1 MLRFFSTRT
10 YIALGL
16 ASIVSSTLLASSFLG
31 LIPDRV
37 AAQREGRLALAEAAA
52 AGSTALLSS
61 NDPSRVDAFLRFI
74 LRRNDQ
80 LLSVALRA
88 QDGKVPLSIG
98 DHTNRWVPIESSGS
112 SSAQISV
119 SVFAG
124 SQPWGQLEFRFK
136 PLTSTGIFGILEL
149 PILQLIAFCSSLCL
163 LGFAVY
169 LNRVLR
175 HLDPSKAIPGR
186 VRSALDSLTEGLLVV
201 DQKRIIVLANDA
213 FVNLVGLSN
222 EQLTGKPTSAIAW
235 LDSSGTPL
243 PVGQQPWEVALESG
257 EVQLGS
263 VLSLVG
269 QDGRNHTFVVNCS
282 PVLGS
287 AGRPG
292 GILISLED
300 ITLLEESKVQLQGA
314 REEAEAANRAKSE
327 FLANMSHEIRTPMNA
342 ILGFTELLKRGYSK
356 SERESTRYLN
366 TIHNS
371 GKHLLELINDILD
384 LSKVEAG
391 HLEIEKL
398 PCAPHAVVA
407 QAVAE
412 LAVKAGEKGI
422 SLTVEGS
429 GQLPVS
435 VTSDPARLRQIVLN
449 LLSNA
454 VKFTEKGGVKVVL
467 ACRKTDGEAIY
478 TIAVHDSGIGMAE
491 DQLDLMFEPFR
502 QADASITRRFGGT
515 GLGLTIS
522 RRFAR
527 AMGGDI
533 EAASRPGKGSVMTLT
548 FNTGRLAGTDWQ
560 NLDVLMLMVDGGK
573 KAVDV
578 RWNIPSSKIL
588 VVDDGVEN
596 RELIALVL
604 AEQGLWVEEAENGQQ
619 ALDKIEQGGFDLIL
633 MDMQMPV
640 LDGFQATRILRERGV
655 TIPIV
660 ALTANAMEG
669 FEQQILQIGC
679 TAYLTK
685 PLDIDVLLAKL
696 AALLGGSR
704 SDAVDETTIK
714 SADPS
719 QQPSEIARAALE
731 PLELQSMR
739 ITSRL
744 AENARF
750 APIVRKFA
758 ARLDEMIA
766 PAELAAGR
774 GEHAEIATFAH
785 WLAGAA
791 GTVGYDAFTV
801 PAREL
806 EQFALV
812 DDTANVKLMMVQLRQ
827 MANRIEIPSDTTTTT
842 VPPPTVQNQEQDIR
856 Q

>member
-1 MLRFFSTRT
+1 MPRFFSTRT

-16 ASIVSSTLLASSFLG
+16 ASIVSSTLLAASFFG
-31 LIPDRV
+31 LIPDRL
-37 AAQREGRLALAEAAA
+37 AAQREGRLALVESVAAA
-52 AGSTALLSS
+52 STALLSS
-61 NDPSRVDAFLRFI
+61 SDPVRVEALLRFI
-74 LRRNDQ
+74 VKRNDQ
-80 LLSVALRA
+80 LLSVAMRA
-88 QDGKVPLSIG
+88 QDGKIPLAIG
-98 DHTNRWVPIESSGS
+98 PHLNGWVSMDSGGS
-112 SSAQISV
+112 SSSQIAV
-119 SVFAG
+119 PVFAG

-136 PLTSTGIFGILEL
+136 PLTGSGIFGFLEIPL
-149 PILQLIAFCSSLCL
+149 LQLIAFCSTLCL
-163 LGFAVY
+163 LGFLVY

-175 HLDPSKAIPGR
+175 HLDPSQAIPAR
-186 VRSALDSLTEGLLVV
+186 VRSALDSLTEGLLVI
-201 DQKRIIVLANDA
+201 DQKRNIVLANEA
-213 FVNLVGLSN
+213 FVKLVGQSN
-222 EQLTGKPTSAIAW
+222 EQLMGKPVSAIAW
-235 LDSSGTPL
+235 MTNSGTPL
-243 PVGQQPWEVALESG
+243 IVSAQPWEAALELG
-257 EVQLGS
+257 EVQQGS
-263 VLSLVG
+263 VLSLLG
-269 QDGRNHTFVVNCS
+269 HDGRTRTFVVNCS

-292 GILISLED
+292 GVLISLED

-314 REEAEAANRAKSE
+314 RDEAEAANRAKSE

-412 LAVKAGEKGI
+412 LAVKAVEKGI
-422 SLTVEGS
+422 ALTVEGR
-429 GQLPVS
+429 GRLPAS
-435 VTSDPARLRQIVLN
+435 VQSDPARLRQIVLN

-454 VKFTEKGGVKVVL
+454 VKFTEKGGVKVL
-467 ACRKTDGEAIY
+467 LGCPETDGEAIY
-478 TIAVHDSGIGMAE
+478 TIEVHDSGIGMPE
-491 DQLDLMFEPFR
+491 SQLDLMFEPFR

-533 EAASRPGKGSVMTLT
+533 VAASQPGKGSVMTLT
-548 FNTGRLAGTDWQ
+548 FNAGQLVGADWHHF
-560 NLDVLMLMVDGGK
+560 DELMLTVDGGK
-573 KAVDV
+573 KAADV

-619 ALDKIEQGGFDLIL
+619 ALDKIGQGGFDLVL

-640 LDGFQATRILRERGV
+640 LDGFAATRILRERGV

-660 ALTANAMEG
+660 ALTANAMVG

-679 TAYLTK
+679 TAYITK
-685 PLDIDVLLAKL
+685 PLDIDDLLAKL
-696 AALLGGSR
+696 SALLGGSR
-704 SDAVDETTIK
+704 ADAVDEAVITAA
-714 SADPS
+714 SLS
-719 QQPSEIARAALE
+719 LQPGDAE
-731 PLELQSMR
+731 PVVTGPPAPQSLR
-739 ITSRL
+739 IESRL
-744 AENARF
+744 ADNARF

-766 PAELAAGR
+766 PAELAAER
-774 GEHAEIATFAH
+774 GDLAEIATFAH

-791 GTVGYDAFTV
+791 GTVGYDAFTA

-806 EQFALV
+806 EQVALSGDAAGV
-812 DDTANVKLMMVQLRQ
+812 RLMMQQLSQ
-827 MANRIEIPSDTTTTT
+827 MANRIE
-842 VPPPTVQNQEQDIR
+842 PPAVASAPMLLKTKNQEEEIQ
-856 Q
+856 

>member
-1 MLRFFSTRT
+1 MPRFFSTRT

-16 ASIVSSTLLASSFLG
+16 ASIVSTALLASSFFG

-37 AAQREGRLALAEAAA
+37 AAQRDGRLALVEAAA

-61 NDPSRVDAFLRFI
+61 NDPRSVEALLRFVVN
-74 LRRNDQ
+74 RNDQ

-88 QDGKVPLSIG
+88 DDGKVPLSIG
-98 DHTNRWVPIESSGS
+98 DHLSQWVPPETGRSASG
-112 SSAQISV
+112 QISV
-119 SVFAG
+119 PVFAR

-136 PLTSTGIFGILEL
+136 PLSSVGIWGILEN
-149 PILQLIAFCSSLCL
+149 PVLQLIAFCSTLSMF
-163 LGFAVY
+163 GFLVY

-175 HLDPSKAIPGR
+175 HLDPSKAIPAR

-201 DQKRIIVLANDA
+201 DQKRNIVLANEA
-213 FVNLVGLSN
+213 FVKLVGQSN
-222 EQLTGKPTSAIAW
+222 EQLMGKSTASIAW
-235 LDSSGTPL
+235 LDATGASLTVS
-243 PVGQQPWEVALESG
+243 QQPWETALETG
-257 EVQLGS
+257 QVQQGS

-269 QDGRNHTFVVNCS
+269 QDGGNRTFVVNCS

-292 GILISLED
+292 GVLISLED
-300 ITLLEESKVQLQGA
+300 ITLLEESKIQLQGA
-314 REEAEAANRAKSE
+314 RDEAEAANRAKSE

-342 ILGFTELLKRGYSK
+342 LLGFTELLKRGYSK

-366 TIHNS
+366 TIHSS

-384 LSKVEAG
+384 LSKVESG

-398 PCAPHAVVA
+398 ACAPHAVVA

-412 LAVKAGEKGI
+412 LAVKAAEKGI
-422 SLTVEGS
+422 TITVEGR
-429 GQLPVS
+429 GLLPS
-435 VTSDPARLRQIVLN
+435 SAESDPARMRQIVLN

-454 VKFTEKGGVKVVL
+454 VKFTDKGGVKVLL
-467 ACRKTDGEAIY
+467 ACLETQGEAIY
-478 TIAVHDSGIGMAE
+478 TVEVHDSGIGMRA
-491 DQLDLMFEPFR
+491 DQLESMFEPFR
-502 QADASITRRFGGT
+502 QADASINRKYGGT

-533 EAASRPGKGSVMTLT
+533 HAASQPGQGSVMTLT
-548 FNTGRLAGTDWQ
+548 FNVGRLVGVDWRQ
-560 NLDVLMLMVDGGK
+560 FEDLMMAVDSDK
-573 KAVDV
+573 KGVDV

-596 RELIALVL
+596 RELITLVL

-619 ALDKIEQGGFDLIL
+619 ALDKIEQSAFDLVL

-640 LDGFQATRILRERGV
+640 LDGFTATRMLRQRGV
-655 TIPIV
+655 SIPIV
-660 ALTANAMEG
+660 ALTANAMVG
-669 FEQQILQIGC
+669 FEQQILEIGC

-685 PLDIDVLLAKL
+685 PLDIDVLLEKL
-696 AALLGGSR
+696 AQLLGGSR
-704 SDAVDETTIK
+704 ADTVVATEFESRVD
-714 SADPS
+714 SLHADVVSVP
-719 QQPSEIARAALE
+719 ALE
-731 PLELQSMR
+731 PLPAPTTP

-744 AENARF
+744 ADNLRF

-758 ARLDEMIA
+758 SRLDEMFI
-766 PAELAAGR
+766 PAEQALALGDVAQVG
-774 GEHAEIATFAH
+774 TFGH

-791 GTVGYDAFTV
+791 GTMGYDAFTG

-806 EQFALV
+806 EQFALAG
-812 DDTANVKLMMVQLRQ
+812 DNAGMNLMMVRLRE
-827 MANRIEIPSDTTTTT
+827 MAGRIELPVEVSSSIPPAPDNPEKEIHS
-842 VPPPTVQNQEQDIR
+842 
-856 Q
+856 

>member
-1 MLRFFSTRT
+1 MRRFFSTRT

-16 ASIVSSTLLASSFLG
+16 ASIVSSTLLAASFFG
-31 LIPDRV
+31 LVPDRV
-37 AAQREGRLALAEAAA
+37 AAQREGRLALAESAA

-61 NDPSRVDAFLRFI
+61 NDPTRVEALLRFI
-74 LRRNDQ
+74 VKRNDQ

-98 DHTNRWVPIESSGS
+98 PHLNRWIPMDSSGS
-112 SSAQISV
+112 SSSQIAV
-119 SVFAG
+119 PVFAG

-136 PLTSTGIFGILEL
+136 PLTGSGIFGFLEI
-149 PILQLIAFCSSLCL
+149 PVLQLIAFCSTLCL
-163 LGFAVY
+163 LGFLVY

-175 HLDPSKAIPGR
+175 HLDPSQAIPAR

-201 DQKRIIVLANDA
+201 DQKRNIVLANEA
-213 FVNLVGLSN
+213 FVKLVGQSN
-222 EQLTGKPTSAIAW
+222 EQLMGKSASAIAW
-235 LDSSGTPL
+235 LDGNGTPL
-243 PVGQQPWEVALESG
+243 VVSAQPWEAALELG
-257 EVQLGS
+257 EVQQGS
-263 VLSLVG
+263 VLSLAG
-269 QDGRNHTFVVNCS
+269 HDGRTRTFVVNCS

-292 GILISLED
+292 GVLISLED

-314 REEAEAANRAKSE
+314 RDEAEAANRAKSE

-366 TIHNS
+366 TIHSS

-398 PCAPHAVVA
+398 PCAPHVVVA

-422 SLTVEGS
+422 TLALEGR
-429 GQLPVS
+429 GRLPVS
-435 VTSDPARLRQIVLN
+435 VQSDPARMRQIVLN

-454 VKFTEKGGVKVVL
+454 VKFTEKGGVKVLL
-467 ACRKTDGEAIY
+467 ACTETDGEEIY
-478 TIAVHDSGIGMAE
+478 TVEVHDSGIGMHAS
-491 DQLDLMFEPFR
+491 QLDLMFEPFR

-533 EAASRPGKGSVMTLT
+533 EAASQPGKGSVMTLT
-548 FNTGRLAGTDWQ
+548 FNVGRLSGADWK
-560 NLDVLMLMVDGGK
+560 NFDELMVMVDGSK

-596 RELIALVL
+596 RELISLVL

-619 ALDKIEQGGFDLIL
+619 ALDKVAQGSFDLVL

-640 LDGFQATRILRERGV
+640 LDGFAATQILRQRGV

-660 ALTANAMEG
+660 ALTANAMVG
-669 FEQQILQIGC
+669 FERQILQIGC
-679 TAYLTK
+679 TAYITK
-685 PLDIDVLLAKL
+685 PLDIDVLMAKL

-704 SDAVDETTIK
+704 ADAVDDTPIT
-714 SADPS
+714 AAFLA
-719 QQPSEIARAALE
+719 QQPGLPELNALE
-731 PLELQSMR
+731 PSAPQSMR
-739 ITSRL
+739 IKSRL
-744 AENARF
+744 AENALF

-758 ARLDEMIA
+758 ARLDEMII
-766 PAELAAGR
+766 PAELAAER
-774 GEHAEIATFAH
+774 GDRAEIATFAH
-785 WLAGAA
+785 WLVGAA
-791 GTVGYDAFTV
+791 GTVGYDAFTG

-806 EQFALV
+806 EQLALSG
-812 DDTANVKLMMVQLRQ
+812 DTAGVSLMMVQLRQ
-827 MANRIEIPSDTTTTT
+827 MANRIEPPVGAST
-842 VPPPTVQNQEQDIR
+842 PMPPTAKNQEEEIQ

>member
-1 MLRFFSTRT
+1 MPRFFSTRT

-16 ASIVSSTLLASSFLG
+16 ASIVSSTLLAASFFG
-31 LIPDRV
+31 LIPDRL
-37 AAQREGRLALAEAAA
+37 AAQREGRLALVESTAAA
-52 AGSTALLSS
+52 STALLSS
-61 NDPSRVDAFLRFI
+61 SEPGRVEALLRFI
-74 LRRNDQ
+74 VKRNDQ
-80 LLSVALRA
+80 LLSVAMRA
-88 QDGKVPLSIG
+88 EDGKVPLAIG
-98 DHTNRWVPIESSGS
+98 PHLNGWVPMDSGGS
-112 SSAQISV
+112 SSSQIAV
-119 SVFAG
+119 PLFAG
-124 SQPWGQLEFRFK
+124 LQPWGQLEFRFK
-136 PLTSTGIFGILEL
+136 PLTDSGLFGFLEI
-149 PILQLIAFCSSLCL
+149 PVLQLIAFCSTLCL
-163 LGFAVY
+163 LGFLVY

-175 HLDPSKAIPGR
+175 HLDPSQAIPAR

-201 DQKRIIVLANDA
+201 DQKRNIVLANEA
-213 FVNLVGLSN
+213 FVKLVGQSN
-222 EQLTGKPTSAIAW
+222 EQLMGKSAADIAW
-235 LDSSGTPL
+235 LDNSGTPL
-243 PVGQQPWEVALESG
+243 VVSAQPWEAALDLG
-257 EVQLGS
+257 QVQQGN
-263 VLSLVG
+263 VLSLAG
-269 QDGRNHTFVVNCS
+269 HDGRTRTFVVNCS

-292 GILISLED
+292 GVLISLED
-300 ITLLEESKVQLQGA
+300 ITLLEESKIQLQGA
-314 REEAEAANRAKSE
+314 RDEAEAANRAKSE

-366 TIHNS
+366 TIHSS

-398 PCAPHAVVA
+398 PCAPHAIVA

-412 LAVKAGEKGI
+412 LAVKAVEKGI
-422 SLTVEGS
+422 TLTLEGR
-429 GQLPVS
+429 GRLPAS
-435 VTSDPARLRQIVLN
+435 VQSDPARLRQIVLN

-454 VKFTEKGGVKVVL
+454 VKFTEKGGVKVRL
-467 ACRKTDGEAIY
+467 ACTETDGEATY
-478 TIAVHDSGIGMAE
+478 TIEVHDSGIGMHVS
-491 DQLDLMFEPFR
+491 QLDLMFEPFR

-533 EAASRPGKGSVMTLT
+533 EAASQPGKGSLMTLS
-548 FNTGRLAGTDWQ
+548 FNTGLLAGADWHHF
-560 NLDVLMLMVDGGK
+560 DELMLMVDGGK
-573 KAVDV
+573 KAFDV

-619 ALDKIEQGGFDLIL
+619 ALDKIEQGGFDLVL

-640 LDGFQATRILRERGV
+640 LDGFAATRILRERGV

-660 ALTANAMEG
+660 ALTANAMVG
-669 FEQQILQIGC
+669 FEQQILQVGS
-679 TAYLTK
+679 TAYITK
-685 PLDIDVLLAKL
+685 PLDIDNLLATL
-696 AALLGGSR
+696 SGLLGGSR
-704 SDAVDETTIK
+704 ADA
-714 SADPS
+714 ADKVVIAAAS
-719 QQPSEIARAALE
+719 LSTQPGDTDPFVTE
-731 PLELQSMR
+731 PPAPQGLR
-739 ITSRL
+739 IESRL
-744 AENARF
+744 AGNARF

-766 PAELAAGR
+766 PAKLAAER
-774 GEHAEIATFAH
+774 GDLAEIATFAH

-806 EQFALV
+806 EQFALSG
-812 DDTANVKLMMVQLRQ
+812 DTAGVRLMMLQLNH
-827 MANRIEIPSDTTTTT
+827 MANRIE
-842 VPPPTVQNQEQDIR
+842 PPAGATAPTLTNMKNQVEEIQ
-856 Q
+856 